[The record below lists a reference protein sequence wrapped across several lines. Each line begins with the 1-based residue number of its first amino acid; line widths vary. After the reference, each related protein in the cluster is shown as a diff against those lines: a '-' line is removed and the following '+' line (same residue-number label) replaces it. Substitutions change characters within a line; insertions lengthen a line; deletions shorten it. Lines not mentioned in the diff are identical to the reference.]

1 MTDQL
6 TTLAQLRTMMK
17 DFVSQRQ
24 WEKFHTPRNLAVSA
38 AVEAGELLELF
49 QWLGENEAMTRLQDP
64 AFRKA
69 VADEMSDVLMYIIS
83 LANAIDLDIS
93 AAAEDK
99 MRRNRIKY
107 PAERFQGHYERPL
120 KGDRAADSS
129 GNDQKADK
137 SA

>member
-17 DFVSQRQ
+17 DFVAQRQ
-24 WEKFHTPRNLAVSA
+24 WQKFHTPRNLAVSA

-49 QWLGENEAMTRLQDP
+49 QWLGENEAKTRLQDP
-64 AFRKA
+64 VFRQA

-99 MRRNRIKY
+99 MSRNRIKY

>member
-1 MTDQL
+1 
-6 TTLAQLRTMMK
+6 MK
-17 DFVSQRQ
+17 DFVAQRQ
-24 WEKFHTPRNLAVSA
+24 WQKFHTPRNLAVSA

-49 QWLGENEAMTRLQDP
+49 QWLGENEAKTRLQDP
-64 AFRKA
+64 VFRQA

-99 MRRNRIKY
+99 MSRNRIKY